1 MEHLWRHGEASRAIL
16 GILLGHPEVYG
27 SFLESILSETDT
39 SRGAPSRSM
48 GSGHKREGVN
58 HSPKG
63 MNGVEENAF

>member
-1 MEHLWRHGEASRAIL
+1 MEHIWRHGEASRAIL
-16 GILLGHPEVYG
+16 GILRGH
-27 SFLESILSETDT
+27 SETDT

-48 GSGHKREGVN
+48 GSGHKGEGVN